1 MKQIEDL
8 ERLSWEELEQ
18 AAAGERVKSPDGL
31 ERRLAETLAAKALS
45 ESAPAPRPR
54 ILAQAAWAVAAA
66 LAFLLIIP
74 VLHSR
79 EPKDTFDD
87 PYLAYAEVEKV
98 FRNISDKMSL
108 GVDLAKEVQPTVEKP
123 LVILEKINEQ

>member
-79 EPKDTFDD
+79 APKDTFDD

-123 LVILEKINEQ
+123 LIILEKINEQ